1 MPTYP
6 EFGPHRPTPLHI
18 PAAILVMAALT
29 AAGCRTTADPMQS
42 AAPRSTLQAH
52 VWQCADGAILHTRN
66 LASPPAIALRSDAG
80 TRTLPQ
86 VRAGSGVRYEDHTT
100 LFWTK
105 GNTAT
110 FERKPGK
117 SVECREIRSQSLLE
131 DARVRGVTFRGTG
144 NEPGW
149 LLEIGPG
156 NRVLFE
162 DGYGSMR
169 VVFQSLPPR
178 TDSPPGVTV
187 HESNSSAQQLKVT
200 LRRQTCADTMTDET
214 YPYTVNIEIDGIKRQ
229 GCGRSLH

>member
-6 EFGPHRPTPLHI
+6 EFGLHRPTPLHI
-18 PAAILVMAALT
+18 PAAMLVMAALT

-52 VWQCADGAILHTRN
+52 VWQCADGATLHTRN
-66 LASPPAIALRSDAG
+66 LASPPAIALRSDTG

-86 VRAGSGVRYEDHTT
+86 VRAASGVRYEDHTT

-200 LRRQTCADTMTDET
+200 LRRQTCADTMADET
-214 YPYTVNIEIDGIKRQ
+214 YPYTVNIEVDGIKRQ